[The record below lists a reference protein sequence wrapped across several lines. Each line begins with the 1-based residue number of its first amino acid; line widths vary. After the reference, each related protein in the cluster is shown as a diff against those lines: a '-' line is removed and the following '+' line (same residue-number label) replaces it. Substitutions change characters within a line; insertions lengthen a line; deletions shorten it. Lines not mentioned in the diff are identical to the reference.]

1 MSFVFAK
8 FTRVAK
14 QTVLPWQRKREGGDA
29 PRKQAMFRSFDTA
42 YVPRRDSIGQ
52 VDRGLGDDQSPRGM
66 WGDLDPW
73 LATLWS
79 CLAQV
84 NPLPK
89 GMVVD
94 DTPRLEPP
102 LFEVTLVVT
111 TDASDARP
119 VPALQE
125 DVDAG
130 QEAFWDSM
138 APPRRK
144 GHGGGAPLRARLIVN
159 RRLTEEGHF
168 QDVRHLEFDVSGVPG
183 GRGYAAGDVAWVHP
197 SNDSSAV
204 ENLASAMGV
213 DLDQTLRI
221 APAASKFVGTCES
234 ACVPGEEGSREGSTE
249 MLPNANASPGP
260 SPGKQRAPIFL
271 PRVCTFRLLLRDV
284 LDILGTPR
292 RSFFERLS
300 LFAADREEREKL
312 QELASPAGADLL
324 YEYATREKRSYVEVL
339 GDFPSCKVPPERLLE
354 LIPRMRPRGFSI
366 ASSALETPATVHLC
380 MAVVAF
386 R

>member
-1 MSFVFAK
+1 
-8 FTRVAK
+8 
-14 QTVLPWQRKREGGDA
+14 
-29 PRKQAMFRSFDTA
+29 MFRSLTLLAFHA
-42 YVPRRDSIGQ
+42 VIWVGQ

-73 LATLWS
+73 LATLWPS
-79 CLAQV
+79 LLEI

-89 GMVVD
+89 GTVVD

-102 LFEVTLVVT
+102 LFEVTPAVAN
-111 TDASDARP
+111 DASDTRP
-119 VPALQE
+119 VPTLQE

-144 GHGGGAPLRARLIVN
+144 GHGGEAPLRARLIVN
-159 RRLTEEGHF
+159 RRLTGEGHF

-183 GRGYAAGDVAWVHP
+183 GRDYAAGDVAWVHP

-204 ENLASAMGV
+204 ETLALSIGL
-213 DLDQTLRI
+213 DLDQTVRI
-221 APAASKFVGTCES
+221 APAVSESAAVCES
-234 ACVPGEEGSREGSTE
+234 GYVPGGEGGREGSTE
-249 MLPNANASPGP
+249 TLALNPNP
-260 SPGKQRAPIFL
+260 SPRQRRAPFFL
-271 PRVCTFRLLLRDV
+271 PRVSTFRLLLRDV

-300 LFAADREEREKL
+300 LFAGDGEEREKL
-312 QELASPAGADLL
+312 EELASPAGADLL

-366 ASSALETPATVHLC
+366 ASSALETLAKVHLC